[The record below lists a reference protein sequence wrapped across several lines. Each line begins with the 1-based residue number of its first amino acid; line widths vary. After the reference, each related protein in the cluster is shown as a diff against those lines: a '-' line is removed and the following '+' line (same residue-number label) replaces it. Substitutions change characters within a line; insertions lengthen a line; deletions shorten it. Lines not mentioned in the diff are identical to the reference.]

1 MNNNFNLKQFLAE
14 GTLLNEI
21 KVNKP
26 KTTNNTITIRA
37 TEYGFSTFITGYEI
51 TIMEGSSKD
60 KVLFYLNED
69 DIMDEAPEDI
79 MTKLN
84 ELNIPFYL
92 YNEDD
97 EESISSTE
105 FDNIK
110 DVPEEFQDF
119 MSVQIE
125 VEKKYCKVSPTYQ
138 DKFNNL

>member
-1 MNNNFNLKQFLAE
+1 MNNNFNLKQFLVE
-14 GTLLNEI
+14 GKLLNEI

-26 KTTNNTITIRA
+26 KTTSNTITIRA

-69 DIMDEAPEDI
+69 DIMDEVPEDI
-79 MTKLN
+79 MAKLN

-97 EESISSTE
+97 GESISSTE
-105 FDNIK
+105 FDSIE
-110 DVPEEFQDF
+110 DAPEEFQDF

-125 VEKKYCKVSPTYQ
+125 VEKRYCKLSPKYQ
-138 DKFNNL
+138 DKFDNL